1 MAHRR
6 LVLRERITA
15 IVGSS
20 ILLVLIGM
28 SYYYSIQSGLSGL
41 RYIPSESSPDFT
53 AQNVTLTDFNE
64 KGVATERLVASSMEH
79 FSDEGMRALDAR
91 FMTLNPDRAQMTA
104 RADEAWSDDGLETIE
119 LSGNVFLRQLPF
131 AEDPEVTFTTE
142 YLRGWLDTHRFETD
156 RPVFMTRGNDSSEA
170 RRGMVYDN
178 VARTVELRERV
189 HTVLH
194 PQNFQQS
201 TANSGQ

>member
-6 LVLRERITA
+6 LVIRERITA

-20 ILLVLIGM
+20 ILLGLIGL
-28 SYYYSIQSGLSGL
+28 SYYYSIQTTLSGL

-79 FSDEGMRALDAR
+79 FSDERMRALDAR
-91 FMTLNPDRAQMTA
+91 FLTLDPARAQITA

-119 LSGNVFLRQLPF
+119 LSGGVFVRQAPLGV
-131 AEDPEVTFTTE
+131 DPEVTFRTE
-142 YLRGWLDTHRFETD
+142 YLRGWLDTHRFETEH
-156 RPVFMTRGNDSSEA
+156 PVFMTRGTDTSEA
-170 RRGMVYDN
+170 ARGMVYDN
-178 VARTVELRERV
+178 VARTVELRSRV

-194 PQNFQQS
+194 PQNFQQPS
-201 TANSGQ
+201 AQ

>member
-79 FSDEGMRALDAR
+79 FSDERMRALDAR

-156 RPVFMTRGNDSSEA
+156 RPVFMTQGNDSSEA

>member
-28 SYYYSIQSGLSGL
+28 SYYYSIESGLGGL
-41 RYIPSESSPDFT
+41 RYIPSESSPDIT
-53 AQNVTLTDFNE
+53 AQNVKLTDINE
-64 KGVATERLVASSMEH
+64 KGVATERRGAASNER
-79 FSDEGMRALDAR
+79 MRALDAR

-178 VARTVELRERV
+178 VVKTVELRERV

>member
-1 MAHRR
+1 MKVYLRDRIAAG
-6 LVLRERITA
+6 LGIGVLA
-15 IVGSS
+15 V
-20 ILLVLIGM
+20 VAAM

-79 FSDEGMRALDAR
+79 FSDERMRALDAR